1 MQAKDSKKQ
10 LLEKKATKGTKV
22 EQLQSENANLKSKLL
37 KLENSKDSDSSKEK
51 ELVNQV
57 SKLTNENNILKVELE
72 QSKQKISSL
81 VVENASGLVDP
92 TKSLNNDGE
101 KLELIIRNKD
111 MEIIDL
117 KTKFDESQ
125 RSLANLTENLGNLE
139 LQLND
144 FESRKMEFID
154 VLWLLI

>member
-81 VVENASGLVDP
+81 VVEKASGLVDP